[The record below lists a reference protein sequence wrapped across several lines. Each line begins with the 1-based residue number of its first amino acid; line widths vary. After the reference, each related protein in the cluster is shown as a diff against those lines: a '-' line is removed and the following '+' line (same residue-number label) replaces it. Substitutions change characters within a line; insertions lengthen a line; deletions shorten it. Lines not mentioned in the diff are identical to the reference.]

1 MRVARR
7 GGLRK
12 VNKEGRVEE
21 SGNVIGIDGA
31 PILRR
36 SVISVAHVTN
46 AFGQRSGLEERL
58 AVNNTVNICAKSVLQ
73 SVNN

>member
-12 VNKEGRVEE
+12 VNKGERGDSGEE
-21 SGNVIGIDGA
+21 SVNVIGIDGA

-46 AFGQRSGLEERL
+46 AFGQRSDWP
-58 AVNNTVNICAKSVLQ
+58 
-73 SVNN
+73 